1 MTTQREGFRGEGRA
15 IASSPEATALVPVY
29 RYISRDYVS
38 KEREKL
44 WPRVWQVAC
53 RQEDLPEVGD
63 YLEYLVG
70 DQSLLIVRSAADRIQ
85 AFHNVCLHRG
95 TRLKSGCGSATELR
109 CMFHAWCWNLNG
121 TNKEIIDH
129 HDFPRL
135 KQADLKLS
143 EVKVGRWGGFVFI
156 NMNLDAESLE
166 DYLGLVPELFARFRL
181 DAMQVQSHRRT
192 VIEANW
198 KVPID
203 NFNESYHVVGLH
215 PQQLP
220 FIDDTNVKYATA
232 GIHSTE
238 HCRSGVASARLN
250 GNLDEDMV
258 LDAMLDARRST
269 YHQGDEEKRAQF
281 LGLTALTVPQGRTAR
296 DVVIDLKRAR
306 LTAVGQDTSGRP
318 DSDLIDG
325 HGLHLF
331 PNVVMFMSYG
341 EAFVVRTRPNGDDPD
356 SCIAEIINLDFPAA
370 GENRGRP
377 AITRIPDADNHDWG
391 LVIEQDLKCV
401 KEVQIG
407 LHSRG
412 FPGIRLAQY
421 QELRIRHMH
430 QNLER
435 YVGS

>member
-1 MTTQREGFRGEGRA
+1 MTPLRDGSRA
-15 IASSPEATALVPVY
+15 NAGVRAPSPDATALVPTY
-29 RYISRDYVS
+29 RYTSRDYVS
-38 KEREKL
+38 KERERL
-44 WPRVWQVAC
+44 WPAVWQMVC
-53 RQEDLPEVGD
+53 RQEDIPHVGD
-63 YLEYLVG
+63 YLEYQIG
-70 DQSLLIVRSAADRIQ
+70 DQSILIVRSAADCIQ

-109 CMFHAWCWNLNG
+109 CMFHAWCWHLDG
-121 TNKEIIDH
+121 TNKEVIDQ
-129 HDFPRL
+129 HDFPGL
-135 KQADLKLS
+135 KQENLSLS
-143 EVKVGRWGGFVFI
+143 EVRVGQWGGFVFI
-156 NMNLDAESLE
+156 NMNSEAGSLE
-166 DYLGLVPELFARFRL
+166 EYLGPIPELFTCFRL
-181 DAMQVQSHRRT
+181 EEMQVQSHRRT
-192 VIEANW
+192 VIAANW

-232 GIHSTE
+232 GMHSIE

-250 GNLDEDMV
+250 GDLDEDMI

-269 YHQGDEEKRAQF
+269 YHQGDEKKRAQF
-281 LGLTALTVPQGRTAR
+281 LALEALTVPQGATAR
-296 DVVIDLKRAR
+296 DVIIDQKRLR
-306 LTAVGQDTSGRP
+306 LEAVGQDTSGRS

-341 EAFVVRTRPNGDDPD
+341 EAFVVRTRPNGADPD
-356 SCIAEIINLDFPAA
+356 SCVTEIINLEFSAA
-370 GENRGRP
+370 DENRARP
-377 AITRIPDADNHDWG
+377 AITDIPDADGHDWG
-391 LVIEQDLKCV
+391 LVIEQDLKCF

>member
-1 MTTQREGFRGEGRA
+1 MTTQLENFRTVARA
-15 IASSPEATALVPVY
+15 SAGSPDAAALVPVY

-38 KEREKL
+38 IERERL
-44 WPRVWQVAC
+44 WPAVWQVAC
-53 RQEDLPEVGD
+53 RQEDVPEVGD
-63 YLEYLVG
+63 YFEYLIG
-70 DQSLLIVRSAADRIQ
+70 DQSILVVRSAAERIQ

-109 CMFHAWCWNLNG
+109 CMFHAWCWNLDG

-129 HDFPRL
+129 HDFPGL
-135 KQADLKLS
+135 KQGNLSLS

-156 NMNLDAESLE
+156 NMNPDAEPLE
-166 DYLGLVPELFARFRL
+166 DYLGPVPELFARFRL
-181 DAMQVQSHRRT
+181 DGMRVQSHRRT
-192 VIEANW
+192 VIAANW

-232 GIHSTE
+232 GMHSTE

-281 LGLTALTVPQGRTAR
+281 LALNALTVPQGRTAR

-306 LTAVGQDTSGRP
+306 LKAVGQDTGGCP

-341 EAFVVRTRPNGDDPD
+341 EAFIVRTRPNGGDPD
-356 SCIAEIINLDFPAA
+356 TCIAEIINLDFPAA
-370 GENRGRP
+370 GENRGRST
-377 AITRIPDADNHDWG
+377 ITDIADADKHDWG
-391 LVIEQDLKCV
+391 LVIEQDLKCF

-412 FPGIRLAQY
+412 FPGIRLAEY

-430 QNLER
+430 RNLER